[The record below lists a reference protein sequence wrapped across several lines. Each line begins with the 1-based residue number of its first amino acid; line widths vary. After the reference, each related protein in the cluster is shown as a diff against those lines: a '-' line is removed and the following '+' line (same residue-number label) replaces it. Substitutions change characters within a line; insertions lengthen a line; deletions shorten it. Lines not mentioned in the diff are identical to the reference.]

1 VLTNSAIAGSSDY
14 LRGLK
19 ENVIIGNQIPAGT
32 GIRAY
37 RDVKLFDE
45 NMENLDVT
53 VQRILEQKRKEQ
65 EEREAEIRAEMMSEE
80 LGDPVTE
87 VPTV

>member
-1 VLTNSAIAGSSDY
+1 
-14 LRGLK
+14 
-19 ENVIIGNQIPAGT
+19 
-32 GIRAY
+32 
-37 RDVKLFDE
+37 
-45 NMENLDVT
+45 MENLDVT